1 MNKNKNKAE
10 SLAEAILNMDIQD
23 DIRTTSGEVVTGF
36 HKDDFGNIIL
46 EVADD

>member
-1 MNKNKNKAE
+1 MNKTKSE
-10 SLAEAILNMDIQD
+10 LLAEAILGMDMQD